1 VAKAARTAKAARSAK
16 AKRGEA
22 QYTWKVTRRN
32 NESMNV
38 TAATLTVQDGDLV
51 FLTND
56 VAVRVMAA
64 DTYSD
69 VELVGP
75 ANA

>member
-1 VAKAARTAKAARSAK
+1 MAKAAKTAKGK
-16 AKRGEA
+16 QRGDNA
-22 QYTWKVTRRN
+22 HTWKVTRRN
-32 NESMNV
+32 GGSVDV
-38 TAATLTVQDGDLV
+38 TADTLTVQDGDLV

-56 VAVRVMAA
+56 VPVRVMAA

-75 ANA
+75 PNA